1 MYNLSLAAYI
11 FTHQYLNTIQQ
22 GIQSAHVVAELFAQH
37 KISGNEDHLEK
48 VYEWACD
55 HKTIRI
61 LNAGAGVAFDDRY
74 TRFIEIVS
82 EYNFNLPAVCFSE
95 PDINNLVT
103 AFGFIMTVEAIERIE
118 TEQRDME
125 RLEIDPETHPVIE
138 FLKEMNSAR

>member
-11 FTHQYLNTIQQ
+11 FTHQYLNTMQQ
-22 GIQSAHVVAELFAQH
+22 GIQSAHVVAQLFSCN
-37 KISGNEDHLEK
+37 KISGREDHLEK
-48 VYEWACD
+48 VYEWAWD

-61 LNAGAGVAFDDRY
+61 LNAGTGGTFDDRY
-74 TRFIEIVS
+74 TRFLEIVS
-82 EYNFNLPAVCFSE
+82 EYNLPAVYFME
-95 PDINNLVT
+95 PDINDMMT
-103 AFGFIMTVEAIERIE
+103 AFGFVMTVNAIERIE